1 MSAPRN
7 QTLAIVQHRPTQFD
21 APLYLRLRER
31 LDLHVYY
38 TQLSRHDD
46 SPVDR
51 EIGRSPS
58 WDNVTSLDAPSWVT
72 CAAGWS
78 VRDLARA
85 LRLRRPGLT
94 VIAGY
99 SPHPHAA
106 LAGMLKAAGMRVGL
120 RSDNTLV
127 HSRTNGVRGVVKR
140 VVLPPVLRA
149 FDTWHPVGTLAR
161 EWMERTAGVSRP
173 VFLFPYSPD
182 VAWLRERAAAAR
194 LRRDQLLGELGF
206 SSDDF
211 VVLGAVKWTPRED
224 PLTLVR
230 AFVALA
236 RIDPRA
242 KLILAGEGPLRNEIE
257 SELGAFAARVSLPGF
272 VAYSRLASLFA
283 LANVFVHPAPGEPWG
298 VSVNEAMACGL
309 PVVAASGVGAATD
322 LVVAGETGYRFADR
336 ATEQLASILAQMASD
351 RRLTARMGEAA
362 SEMADRWSHD
372 LTIREMERA
381 LAADGRPTRRRSRD

>member
-1 MSAPRN
+1 MSGARN
-7 QTLAIVQHRPTQFD
+7 QTLAIVQNRPTQFD
-21 APLYLRLRER
+21 APLYLRLRDR

-38 TQLSRHDD
+38 TKLSRHDD

-58 WDNVTSLDAPSWVT
+58 WDNVSSSEPPSWIT
-72 CAAGWS
+72 YAADWS

-85 LRLRRPGLT
+85 LRERRPGLT

-127 HSRTNGVRGVVKR
+127 HSRTQGARGAVKR
-140 VVLPPVLRA
+140 VLLPPVLRA

-161 EWMERTAGVSRP
+161 EWMERTAGLSRP

-182 VAWLRERAAAAR
+182 VEWLRARAAAAR
-194 LRRDQLLGELGF
+194 ARRDELLGELGF
-206 SSDDF
+206 SRDDF
-211 VVLGAVKWTPRED
+211 VILGAVKWTPRED

-236 RIDPRA
+236 RINPRA

-257 SELGAFAARVSLPGF
+257 SELGPVSTRVSLPGF
-272 VAYSRLASLFA
+272 VAYSQLASLFA

-309 PVVAASGVGAATD
+309 PVVAASGVGAARD
-322 LVVAGETGYRFADR
+322 LVVGGETGHLFADR
-336 ATEQLASILAQMASD
+336 EAEQLTSILAQMALD
-351 RRLTARMGEAA
+351 AQLTARMGEAA

-372 LTIREMERA
+372 LTIHEMERA
-381 LAADGRPTRRRSRD
+381 LAADGRPTRRRSRG